1 MLLVCG
7 GGLITVNTMNDENS
21 PQNDLNKNLEEN
33 VVSIELQEELSVSER
48 DVTNI
53 YFLQLS

>member
-7 GGLITVNTMNDENS
+7 GGLIMVNTMNDENS

>member
-21 PQNDLNKNLEEN
+21 PKNDLNKNLEEN
-33 VVSIELQEELSVSER
+33 VVSVELQEELTVSER
-48 DVTNI
+48 DVTSI

>member
-7 GGLITVNTMNDENS
+7 GGLIMVNTMNDENS
-21 PQNDLNKNLEEN
+21 PKNDLNKNLEEN

>member
-7 GGLITVNTMNDENS
+7 GGLIMVNTMNDENF